1 MFGASEPIKFLVKTL
16 KLHYTCNG
24 SIDELITSL
33 DLARHFGVLQELLA
47 NCPEGEDPSFGGLLD
62 CGSGQT
68 HFREYV
74 GFDIKMEDREGHMV
88 CRVLGFP
95 STDRK
100 TGFHLIKKFQG
111 LIDEFNR

>member
-1 MFGASEPIKFLVKTL
+1 M
-16 KLHYTCNG
+16 
-24 SIDELITSL
+24 
-33 DLARHFGVLQELLA
+33 
-47 NCPEGEDPSFGGLLD
+47 
-62 CGSGQT
+62 
-68 HFREYV
+68 

-100 TGFHLIKKFQG
+100 TGFHLIKKFEG